1 MLYKFQDFFK
11 IFQNLNSK
19 NGEYKNNCFTLNDL
33 INLKCNFNGIGK
45 NDKKIM
51 NILIEKGLISKEE
64 KINFVILFGSDY
76 VSKFDS
82 SNLPLSFINNFK
94 KQIQYSLGDLINPLK
109 KLIEDFKE
117 KISKKGTQITKM
129 F

>member
-1 MLYKFQDFFK
+1 
-11 IFQNLNSK
+11 
-19 NGEYKNNCFTLNDL
+19 
-33 INLKCNFNGIGK
+33 
-45 NDKKIM
+45 M
-51 NILIEKGLISKEE
+51 NVLIEKGLISKEE

-117 KISKKGTQITKM
+117 KISKKVTQINKRC
-129 F
+129 FRKNIKKKP